1 MRADTYASIKAY
13 SETDHAKTLEGED
26 KRFLD
31 RVLRDYERKGLHL
44 PEETRAVI
52 AGMWTTP
59 CSSVCV
65 SLCFCVLIRVR
76 CEARPVMADVKCSIV
91 RCEQLRLRYSHTRTV

>member
-52 AGMWTTP
+52 AGM
-59 CSSVCV
+59 
-65 SLCFCVLIRVR
+65 
-76 CEARPVMADVKCSIV
+76 
-91 RCEQLRLRYSHTRTV
+91 

>member
-26 KRFLD
+26 KRFLE

-52 AGMWTTP
+52 AGMWTTL

-65 SLCFCVLIRVR
+65 
-76 CEARPVMADVKCSIV
+76 
-91 RCEQLRLRYSHTRTV
+91 

>member
-26 KRFLD
+26 KRFLE

-52 AGMWTTP
+52 AGMWTP

-65 SLCFCVLIRVR
+65 CVCRRFVSIRAVPYVF
-76 CEARPVMADVKCSIV
+76 AWFAVDKM
-91 RCEQLRLRYSHTRTV
+91 